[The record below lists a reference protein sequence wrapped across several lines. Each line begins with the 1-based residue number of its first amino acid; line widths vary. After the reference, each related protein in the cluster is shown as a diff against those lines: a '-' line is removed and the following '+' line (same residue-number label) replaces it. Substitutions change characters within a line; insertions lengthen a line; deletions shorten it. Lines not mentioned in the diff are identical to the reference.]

1 MERGDIYYADLGQ
14 GIGSEQEG
22 RRPVVIIQNDIGNKY
37 SPTVIVA
44 PLTSSPKKHIPTH
57 VTVWL
62 GDDVKRSSTAL
73 LEQLRTL
80 DKSRLEEYLG
90 RLSEAAMQRINRAV
104 LISTGLY
111 NEVIS

>member
-14 GIGSEQEG
+14 GVGSEQEG

-44 PLTSSPKKHIPTH
+44 PLTSSPKKHIPPH